1 MCICLLSVILFLS
14 SIFGSNIKEN
24 ISWFFRDELSEVEN
38 CINLHQLQVN
48 DSSENSQIC
57 EVSIKVKSDD
67 MERSFN
73 CTKKVLAAA
82 SPYFKAMFHGKLDSR
97 FNFSCK

>member
-1 MCICLLSVILFLS
+1 M
-14 SIFGSNIKEN
+14 
-24 ISWFFRDELSEVEN
+24 EN

-73 CTKKVLAAA
+73 CTKEVLAAA
-82 SPYFKAMFHGKLDSR
+82 SPYFKAMFRGKLDSR